1 MTAQDAGPRTAP
13 TPEVGLRLVNPVSGS
28 RTLFLATAAS
38 TDGAYVEVEQTY
50 RPHSPKPPLHLHPHQ
65 DEHFTV
71 VSGHLHAIVGGVE
84 SDLFE
89 GDVLEV
95 PHGVG
100 HQMWG
105 AADEPTVI
113 VWRTTPALR
122 TDQFYCDLWSA
133 AAETDFEPD
142 VRRAFAVTLQYAE
155 EFQLC

>member
-1 MTAQDAGPRTAP
+1 MTTADDQAVRRR
-13 TPEVGLRLVNPVSGS
+13 PEVGAELVNPVSGA
-28 RTLFLATAAS
+28 RTLFRATAAS

-50 RPHSPKPPLHLHPHQ
+50 RPHSAKPPLHLHPNQ

-84 SDLFE
+84 RDLLA
-89 GDVLEV
+89 GDQLEV
-95 PHGVG
+95 PRGVS

-105 AADEPTVI
+105 AADEPSVI
-113 VWRTTPALR
+113 LWRTSPALR

-133 AAETDFEPD
+133 AAETDFAPD
-142 VRRAFAVTLQYAE
+142 VMRAYQVTLRYAE